1 MIKSILILAVG
12 INIAMTG
19 TVAFAFYWD
28 GYWSGSMGGLMA
40 MVNGGSYQGFYEKTA
55 KIRQDLAA
63 KQAEY
68 SALMAMANPDSQ
80 RAADLNRE
88 ITVLHDQLSSQANRS
103 LDYREKSIGGG
114 AKVYQLSEII
124 VLLLFLPVFMNIIL
138 PLGMLAG
145 WFVWRL
151 LKLLL
156 TKK

>member
-1 MIKSILILAVG
+1 MKKSILILAVG

-19 TVAFAFYWD
+19 TVAFAYYWD

-88 ITVLHDQLSSQANRS
+88 ITVLHDQSSSQANRS
-103 LDYREKSIGGG
+103 LDYREKSIGGN
-114 AKVYQLSEII
+114 AMEYQLPDFI
-124 VLLLFLPVFMNIIL
+124 VLLLILPVFMNIIV

>member
-1 MIKSILILAVG
+1 MKKSILILAVG

-19 TVAFAFYWD
+19 TVAFAYYWD
-28 GYWSGSMGGLMA
+28 GYWSKSMGGLVAMA
-40 MVNGGSYQGFYEKTA
+40 NGGGYQGFYERTA
-55 KIRQDLAA
+55 KLRQDLAA

-88 ITVLHDQLSSQANRS
+88 ITVLHDQSSSQANRS
-103 LDYREKSIGGG
+103 LDYREKSIGGN
-114 AKVYQLSEII
+114 AMEYQLPDFI
-124 VLLLFLPVFMNIIL
+124 VLLLILPVFMNIIV

-156 TKK
+156 AKK